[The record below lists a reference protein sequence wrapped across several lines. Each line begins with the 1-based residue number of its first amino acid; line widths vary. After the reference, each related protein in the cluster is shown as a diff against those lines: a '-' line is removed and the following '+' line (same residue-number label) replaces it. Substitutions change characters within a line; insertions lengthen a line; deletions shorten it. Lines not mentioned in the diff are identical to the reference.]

1 MKRKKNKHALL
12 CPDCGASFQRIYYEV
27 TPEGIG
33 ELAEDLSI
41 TEDQVMSL
49 IDSGKIPVHESRLPE
64 MPGCFISFN
73 DLGKGG
79 GKVH

>member
-1 MKRKKNKHALL
+1 MKRTKNKHALL

-49 IDSGKIPVHESRLPE
+49 IDSGKLPVHESRLPE
-64 MPGCFISFN
+64 IPGCFINFK
-73 DLGKGG
+73 DLRKAG
-79 GKVH
+79 GKLH